1 MPNVDPPTSEHASGN
16 GSAPRTKVRRRGRN
30 TITDVREAAQV
41 LFAERG
47 YRATGMRDIAEALA
61 IRPTSIYSHVESK
74 AALLHDL
81 LLATTADLLRLQEA
95 AIASS
100 RNPAQQ
106 LRRVAEEMVLY
117 FIRNQHAALVEAR
130 DWAAAEGDA
139 LVEIKRRRGV
149 FRREM
154 EAILTRGKDEG
165 RFTMESVNLAATA
178 MIKMFES
185 VAEWYSPEHDLSP
198 TQIAY
203 LYGEYVLRIVKA
215 D

>member
-1 MPNVDPPTSEHASGN
+1 MADEDRATSEDKPGDGFST
-16 GSAPRTKVRRRGRN
+16 RTKVRRRGQN
-30 TITDVREAAQV
+30 TAADVREAALT

-47 YRATGMRDIAEALA
+47 YRATGMRDIAEALD
-61 IRPTSIYSHVESK
+61 IRPTSVYSHVDSK
-74 AALLHDL
+74 ATLLHDL
-81 LLATTADLLRLQEA
+81 LLETTADLLRLQEQ

-100 RNPAQQ
+100 QNPAQQ

-117 FIRNQHAALVEAR
+117 FIRHRRAALLEAR
-130 DWAAAEGDA
+130 EWASAEGDTLA
-139 LVEIKRRRGV
+139 EINRRRGV

-165 RFTMESVNLAATA
+165 RFSVESVNLAATA
-178 MIKMFES
+178 IIKMFES

-203 LYGEYVLRIVKA
+203 LFGEYALRIVKG

>member
-1 MPNVDPPTSEHASGN
+1 MGSVDRATSEHASDN
-16 GSAPRTKVRRRGRN
+16 GSTPRSKVRRRGQN
-30 TITDVREAAQV
+30 TVADVREAALT

-47 YRATGMRDIAEALA
+47 YRATGIRDIAEALA
-61 IRPTSIYSHVESK
+61 IRPTSVYSHVESK
-74 AALLHDL
+74 ATLLHDL
-81 LLATTADLLRLQEA
+81 LLQTTADLLDLQQE

-117 FIRNQHAALVEAR
+117 FIRHQRGALVWSR
-130 DWAAAEGDA
+130 DWAAAEGDTLA
-139 LVEIKRRRGV
+139 EIKRRRSV

-154 EAILTRGKDEG
+154 EALLTRGKDES
-165 RFTMESVNLAATA
+165 RFTVESVNLAATA
-178 MIKMFES
+178 IIKMFES

-203 LYGEYVLRIVKA
+203 LYGEYVLRIAKA

>member
-1 MPNVDPPTSEHASGN
+1 MASVDRATSEGVSDN
-16 GSAPRTKVRRRGRN
+16 GSVPRTKGRRRGQN
-30 TITDVREAAQV
+30 TVADVREAALV

-61 IRPTSIYSHVESK
+61 IRPTSVYSHVDSK

-81 LLATTADLLRLQEA
+81 LLATMADVLRLQQE

-100 RNPAQQ
+100 PNPAQQ

-117 FIRNQHAALVEAR
+117 FMGHQHAALVVSR
-130 DWAAAEGDA
+130 DWAAAEGEA
-139 LVEIKRRRGV
+139 LTEIMQRRGV

-154 EAILTRGKDEG
+154 EAILIRGKDEG
-165 RFTMESVNLAATA
+165 RFTVESVNLAATA
-178 MIKMFES
+178 IIKMFES

-203 LYGEYVLRIVKA
+203 LYGEYVLRIAKA

>member
-1 MPNVDPPTSEHASGN
+1 MAYEDRATSEHAPGN
-16 GSAPRTKVRRRGRN
+16 GSSTRTRVRRRGQN
-30 TITDVREAAQV
+30 TVADVREAALT

-47 YRATGMRDIAEALA
+47 YRATGMRDIAEALD
-61 IRPTSIYSHVESK
+61 IRPTSVYSHVDSK
-74 AALLHDL
+74 ATLLHDL
-81 LLATTADLLRLQEA
+81 LLETTADLLHLQQE

-117 FIRNQHAALVEAR
+117 FIRHQRAALLEAR
-130 DWAAAEGDA
+130 EWAAAEGDA
-139 LVEIKRRRGV
+139 LAEIKRRRGV

-165 RFTMESVNLAATA
+165 RFTVESVNLAATA
-178 MIKMFES
+178 IIKMFES

-203 LYGEYVLRIVKA
+203 LFGEYALRIVKA